1 MDNIDIASSWTRGR
15 LRDESKVKRMS
26 HSRARQ
32 FHSVKIFIYPTSC
45 RSWQILYRACNLRA
59 LILLFLSAR
68 SITVRDCR
76 LFQRPICPSR
86 GRRRG
91 REGGREGDLL
101 FVRLAFPEL
110 DPLFSKRRDTP
121 FTRTLVHRV
130 QFGKFEKI
138 TIGFFLLSSF
148 FFSPAAETKQRDKC
162 NAFLSIAL
170 STRLDDVDTNFP
182 ISVTNHEYIGFH

>member
-1 MDNIDIASSWTRGR
+1 MQLARVNPTLP
-15 LRDESKVKRMS
+15 LRSF
-26 HSRARQ
+26 HHRARLPIV
-32 FHSVKIFIYPTSC
+32 STS
-45 RSWQILYRACNLRA
+45 NL
-59 LILLFLSAR
+59 
-68 SITVRDCR
+68 SIPRKKT
-76 LFQRPICPSR
+76 
-86 GRRRG
+86 
-91 REGGREGDLL
+91 RERGREGDLL

-110 DPLFSKRRDTP
+110 DPLFPKRRDTP
-121 FTRTLVHRV
+121 LTRALVHRV

-148 FFSPAAETKQRDKC
+148 FLLAAETKQRDKC